1 MFQFGVCVTMDQH
14 VFFSHGIIQDKTSG
28 QQWLGHFKLL
38 TKKSNA
44 IRGVI
49 LNKINFYFKTKDFI

>member
-1 MFQFGVCVTMDQH
+1 MDQH
-14 VFFSHGIIQDKTSG
+14 VFFSHGIIQDKTLG
-28 QQWLGHFKLL
+28 QEWLGHFKLL